1 MLFDYRGRQ
10 SGAAVKGRIEA
21 DSLRVAK
28 RQLRDQGLRQIRLS
42 PVSSLALSL
51 ERLTTSGVP
60 LKHKL
65 VMTSKFASMIS
76 SGVPLIRALHIL
88 KNQIQQKTLAEILTE
103 VISDIERGVSLSV
116 SLSKHPKTFDSIYIN
131 MVRAGEMTGRLDQFL
146 QEIVKILER
155 QQAIQSKVAAA
166 VRYPV
171 ILFAVTTLV
180 TAFMLINVVPTF
192 QGIYASMNS
201 ELPALTQSIVGLSEW
216 LSGGGF
222 VLILFVSGLIW
233 GAHVTG
239 MNLVKG
245 YGWAFDQLLLK
256 LPLVGT
262 TQVKATTARVSLLMA
277 SLFGAGIGVDRIL
290 NIASDITT
298 NRVLKSALDDVADG
312 VTRGAP
318 LSQLFQDSGLFPSDL
333 SQMLLV
339 GEETGK
345 LDQMLSSLADYY
357 QQELESSVDALVAI
371 LEPLMVVIVGL
382 IIGGLILALYLPVF
396 SLGSTITG

>member
-1 MLFDYRGRQ
+1 VVVRRWI
-10 SGAAVKGRIEA
+10 RI
-21 DSLRVAK
+21 
-28 RQLRDQGLRQIRLS
+28 
-42 PVSSLALSL
+42 
-51 ERLTTSGVP
+51 
-60 LKHKL
+60 
-65 VMTSKFASMIS
+65 
-76 SGVPLIRALHIL
+76 
-88 KNQIQQKTLAEILTE
+88 
-103 VISDIERGVSLSV
+103 DIVC
-116 SLSKHPKTFDSIYIN
+116 
-131 MVRAGEMTGRLDQFL
+131 
-146 QEIVKILER
+146 
-155 QQAIQSKVAAA
+155 
-166 VRYPV
+166 
-171 ILFAVTTLV
+171 
-180 TAFMLINVVPTF
+180 
-192 QGIYASMNS
+192 
-201 ELPALTQSIVGLSEW
+201 EW
-216 LSGGGF
+216 
-222 VLILFVSGLIW
+222 LIW

-239 MNLVKG
+239 INLVKG
-245 YGWAFDQLLLK
+245 YGWVFDQLLLK